1 MIAAKIEG
9 EDTVEAP
16 APKAKPAADI
26 LSALERSLAV
36 IKKPV
41 AAETGS
47 KGEEDEGILA
57 EIQARTNN
65 PEVRVIEAT

>member
-1 MIAAKIEG
+1 MIAAKIAG
-9 EDTVEAP
+9 EDTVETP

-41 AAETGS
+41 AAETTAPKGKKTKGS
-47 KGEEDEGILA
+47 
-57 EIQARTNN
+57 
-65 PEVRVIEAT
+65 